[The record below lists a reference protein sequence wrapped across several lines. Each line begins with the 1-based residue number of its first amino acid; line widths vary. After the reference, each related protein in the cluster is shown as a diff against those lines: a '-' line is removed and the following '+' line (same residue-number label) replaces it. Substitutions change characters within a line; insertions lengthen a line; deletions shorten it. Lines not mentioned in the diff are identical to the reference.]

1 MPLSPA
7 GKGGRRATQSVMG
20 LNPDTVRKL
29 RHPDKS
35 TVQSN
40 IPHEA
45 GYSLK
50 QLEKPTPAIAAALLT
65 VVVQALPAKAERG
78 LLNSLP
84 EYALQL

>member
-1 MPLSPA
+1 
-7 GKGGRRATQSVMG
+7 MG

-50 QLEKPTPAIAAALLT
+50 QLEKPTP
-65 VVVQALPAKAERG
+65 E
-78 LLNSLP
+78 
-84 EYALQL
+84 